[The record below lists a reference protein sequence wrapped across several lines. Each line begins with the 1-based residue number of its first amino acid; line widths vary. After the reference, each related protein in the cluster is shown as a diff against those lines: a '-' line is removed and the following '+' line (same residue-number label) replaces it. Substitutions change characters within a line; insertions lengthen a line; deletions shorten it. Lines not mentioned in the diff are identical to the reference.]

1 MCDFMVFIWSI
12 IFTFLSL
19 KFPLLYNVCKAQH
32 SLPWFQG
39 LAKFIISKY
48 FCIYVPV
55 SNLGWWPDS
64 HHIRSPC
71 GWNKQVSELHIIFF
85 RNQLRFHVCSKT
97 LFLQPNKSSFE
108 ISIKMKSPGSSGRH
122 SLQSARPP
130 ATIGDLAPPLV
141 SNADK
146 CKLLKYN
153 WCKISWNIHS
163 SDLIFTLC

>member
-12 IFTFLSL
+12 IFAFLSL

-97 LFLQPNKSSFE
+97 LFLQPN
-108 ISIKMKSPGSSGRH
+108 
-122 SLQSARPP
+122 
-130 ATIGDLAPPLV
+130 
-141 SNADK
+141 
-146 CKLLKYN
+146 
-153 WCKISWNIHS
+153 ISWAIPQYPGHLRREV
-163 SDLIFTLC
+163 LIFWQKSLRTIHTYHLVPFKLPKNVQRGLFQGLLVF